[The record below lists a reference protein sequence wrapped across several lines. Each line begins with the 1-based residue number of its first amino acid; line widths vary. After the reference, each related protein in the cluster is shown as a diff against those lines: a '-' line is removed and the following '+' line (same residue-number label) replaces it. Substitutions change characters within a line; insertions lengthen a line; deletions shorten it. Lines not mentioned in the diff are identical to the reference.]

1 MWSGNASSD
10 DLHAFRI
17 WSTATADDL
26 LARAGKEMQ
35 AGAKI
40 VFWSELN
47 ALLLREQEAAFIE
60 RGAEL
65 AAKHHAFL
73 AMAIGVLNDKEY
85 LSLREQA
92 GADTARRANSL
103 AIQQSTPSPG
113 RRSCATGARRWQAA
127 RTRYA
132 LRKAEFDYLL

>member
-1 MWSGNASSD
+1 MGRMWYGNASSD

-17 WSTATADDL
+17 WSAATADDL

-35 AGAKI
+35 AGAK
-40 VFWSELN
+40 SCSGASSN

-73 AMAIGVLNDKEY
+73 AFAVLPGYSPFWPYQHQLVSQDKI
-85 LSLREQA
+85 SCHSI
-92 GADTARRANSL
+92 RRL
-103 AIQQSTPSPG
+103 PEPG
-113 RRSCATGARRWQAA
+113 
-127 RTRYA
+127 
-132 LRKAEFDYLL
+132 KA